1 MNEGGRGEGDE
12 KGEMEGERMRLK
24 INFDSF
30 FAGHG
35 K

>member
-1 MNEGGRGEGDE
+1 MDKGGSGEGDE
-12 KGEMEGERMRLK
+12 KGELEGEGMILK
-24 INFDSF
+24 TNFDSF